1 MKVIASSA
9 RKTLFVA
16 VIGAYTLSVNAA
28 HANPQSA
35 LDPYASI
42 SAPTAESQ
50 AAARAKAKNSKFGIP
65 NLGLGLGKKKAE
77 PAAKTAVEPVNTTQ
91 TMVSTPGGKSKAVK
105 SSELAADTTTKVTDT
120 ALSDAPKDQGGGG
133 GMLGGLKTISEGCSK
148 TFKAATSGVV
158 SGTKKV
164 GSGIAGGAKASGSLV
179 AKSAG
184 LVGAGMKSTG
194 EKVKA
199 GTGAMGEKMAVIPQT
214 IGKGFKS
221 TGEMVKGSTQ
231 KIAGM
236 GKKQGKSPIEHASK
250 VEDIATRP
258 STNTVASE
266 KPSMV
271 ASPVQEKT
279 ATSLSSQPDL
289 PKSGGIMS
297 KLQMPKFGFGKNKQ
311 TASKGQNP
319 L

>member
-16 VIGAYTLSVNAA
+16 VIGAYTLSVNIA

-105 SSELAADTTTKVTDT
+105 TEVATDTTTKVTDT
-120 ALSDAPKDQGGGG
+120 ALSDVPKDQGGGG

-148 TFKAATSGVV
+148 TLKAATSGVV

-184 LVGAGMKSTG
+184 LVGAGMKTTG

-221 TGEMVKGSTQ
+221 TGDMVKGSTQ

-236 GKKQGKSPIEHASK
+236 GKKQSKSPIEHASK

-258 STNTVASE
+258 STNTVANE